1 MDELISRPRSIL
13 SKNQSD
19 LKNDIVTTSY
29 DLFSTFS
36 LPAFVMFYGLDLSLT
51 NHNTLTSRLSAL
63 ARCVTQVAE
72 QFVVKDHRND
82 RLALYF
88 SCLDLCQKQKE
99 KNVKVFNNTLEDLYS
114 QGQTSWEIEI
124 RNVSFAYPKVSEDN
138 PNDTAKEESPD
149 YILKDFNFTFE
160 RGKTYSIVGH
170 NGRGKTTLVQ
180 LLAGLYS
187 PSKGQIIIN
196 GIDMANI
203 DINDLRKKMS
213 FLFQDFARY
222 TELTVLENIIVGD
235 VYSASPELA
244 AQCAEATGVDFV
256 PLDSTLYNLNKRP
269 KNPDETWQSQISGGQ
284 WQKIALARAF
294 MRTDSELLVLDEP
307 TSALDIEAEH
317 RLFKMILSRR
327 RGKTTI
333 FVTHRLNTTR
343 IADCV
348 LFIKDGKV
356 IESGSHDELMAMD
369 GEYARLF
376 NIQACGYENLAEEV
390 KGENA

>member
-36 LPAFVMFYGLDLSLT
+36 LPAFVIFYGLDLSLT
-51 NHNTLTSRLSAL
+51 NHNTLTSRLSSL
-63 ARCVTQVAE
+63 GRCVTQVAE
-72 QFVVKDHRND
+72 QFVVKDYRND
-82 RLALYF
+82 RLAMYF
-88 SCLDLCQKQKE
+88 SCLDLSQKQKE

-114 QGQTSWEIEI
+114 QGQTSWEIEV
-124 RNVSFAYPKVSEDN
+124 RNVSFAYPKVSEGN

-196 GIDMANI
+196 GIDMADI
-203 DINDLRKKMS
+203 DINDLRSKMS

-235 VYSASPELA
+235 VYSASPEVA

-269 KNPDETWQSQISGGQ
+269 KNPSETWQSQLSGG
-284 WQKIALARAF
+284 
-294 MRTDSELLVLDEP
+294 
-307 TSALDIEAEH
+307 
-317 RLFKMILSRR
+317 
-327 RGKTTI
+327 
-333 FVTHRLNTTR
+333 
-343 IADCV
+343 
-348 LFIKDGKV
+348 
-356 IESGSHDELMAMD
+356 
-369 GEYARLF
+369 
-376 NIQACGYENLAEEV
+376 
-390 KGENA
+390 